1 MEGTMACPGNV
12 YAINHSARG
21 NPDAFHK
28 VREVSGSPD
37 FAETRD
43 EMPPSQ
49 KRVRNQS

>member
-1 MEGTMACPGNV
+1 MEGTMACPEKV

-28 VREVSGSPD
+28 VREVSGLPD
-37 FAETRD
+37 FSETRD